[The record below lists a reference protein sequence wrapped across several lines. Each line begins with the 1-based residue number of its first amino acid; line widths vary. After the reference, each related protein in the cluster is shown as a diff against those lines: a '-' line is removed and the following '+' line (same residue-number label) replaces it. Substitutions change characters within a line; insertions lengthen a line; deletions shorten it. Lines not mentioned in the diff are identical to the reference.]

1 MCFRLVCLPSIF
13 ICVELKADKNMVAS
27 WTFAKKGMDGNKMP
41 QTIAHRGY
49 KAKFPENTMA
59 SMRGAVEVGVDAL
72 ETDVHLTKDG
82 EVVISHVSN
91 TASGLNQN
99 QKD

>member
-1 MCFRLVCLPSIF
+1 
-13 ICVELKADKNMVAS
+13 
-27 WTFAKKGMDGNKMP
+27 MP
-41 QTIAHRGY
+41 QTIAHRGF

-82 EVVISHVSN
+82 EVVISHVI
-91 TASGLNQN
+91 QHRIRVI
-99 QKD
+99 